1 MLKKKINVVFPLSEW
16 ELESLAEEKNFIK
29 KKVEIIISNLTIIKT
44 CKNKILMAKKLL
56 QNNFLSPEIFKFSE
70 IHKKLPVIKKKFM
83 VVEVNSSHLFFK
95 KWQLPKKI
103 QKNFFSK
110 IFKK

>member
-1 MLKKKINVVFPLSEW
+1 MGIG
-16 ELESLAEEKNFIK
+16 SLAEEKNFYK

-70 IHKKLPVIKKKFM
+70 IHKKLPVIKKKIYGSGSKFQ
-83 VVEVNSSHLFFK
+83 SLIFK
-95 KWQLPKKI
+95 NGNYQKKYK
-103 QKNFFSK
+103 KNFF
-110 IFKK
+110 FKNI